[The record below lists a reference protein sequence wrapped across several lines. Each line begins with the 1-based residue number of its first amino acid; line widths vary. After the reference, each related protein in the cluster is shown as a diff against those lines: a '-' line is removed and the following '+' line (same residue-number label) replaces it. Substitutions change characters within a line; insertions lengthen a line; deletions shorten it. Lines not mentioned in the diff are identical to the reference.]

1 MGTGHQLD
9 RLRELVDTG
18 RVVDERTFAGLD
30 ADAALDRRDSDPFDS
45 AWLRIFDLIGDRSA
59 AIGPSERSSIDEL
72 RERVFMRVYELT
84 ANSDLAAFASDDFEI
99 IAGGSVLDLADPWLN
114 ALWASYADR
123 RFPMGEL
130 RPIAGELR
138 ELVRRSK

>member
-18 RVVDERTFAGLD
+18 RVVDERT
-30 ADAALDRRDSDPFDS
+30 
-45 AWLRIFDLIGDRSA
+45 
-59 AIGPSERSSIDEL
+59 SIDEL